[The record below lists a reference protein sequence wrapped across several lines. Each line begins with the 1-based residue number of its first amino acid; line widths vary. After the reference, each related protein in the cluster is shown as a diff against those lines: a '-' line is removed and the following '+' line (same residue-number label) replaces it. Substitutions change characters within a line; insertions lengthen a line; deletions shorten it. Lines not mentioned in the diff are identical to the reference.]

1 MHWLDP
7 EYLPVTTGVVERFT
21 INLDGDI
28 DGLLLIDETLIH
40 SPPHLSD
47 RVKSAIRTG
56 DSVRVRGVKPRG
68 ADLIAAISIE
78 KAGGGALVI
87 DEGPEGKEA
96 DDGGKPPRAQRA
108 AMEASGIVRLTLFAP
123 KGQARGVLLQDS
135 TILRLGH
142 KEAQRHSYRLRP
154 GSQVSVRGEGL
165 VNEHGRVIDVREI
178 GKPDGS
184 FEPIKKPKHEDATAA
199 EPDSAQAI
207 A

>member
-7 EYLPVTTGVVERFT
+7 DYLPVTTGVVERFT

-28 DGLLLIDETLIH
+28 DGLLLIDQTLIH

-56 DSVRVRGVKPRG
+56 DSVRVRGVKTRG
-68 ADLIAAISIE
+68 ADLIAAVSIE
-78 KAGGGALVI
+78 KAGGAVVI
-87 DEGPEGKEA
+87 DDGPDGKDTDSDE
-96 DDGGKPPRAQRA
+96 KPPGAQRT

-123 KGQARGVLLQDS
+123 KGQVCGALLHDG

-142 KEAQRHSYRLRP
+142 KEARRQSDRLQP
-154 GSQVSVRGEGL
+154 GSPISVRGEGL
-165 VNEHGRVIDVREI
+165 VNEQGRVIEVREI
-178 GKPDGS
+178 GTPDGT
-184 FEPIKKPKHEDATAA
+184 FEPIKKPKHEDAKAT
-199 EPDSAQAI
+199 EPDAAQAI